1 MTPAPNRLEFKL
13 VPPHVFHEFS
23 GRKPREQWPTEFDIE
38 GVERDH
44 KIRTEKLNE
53 DAMGKSL
60 STNSFIG
67 GASIDLGKP
76 QQVAYNPH
84 DPKNEYPKMLYH
96 PTKKDVNWA
105 AEHKRITLYNK
116 LHPEKMML
124 LPVVP
129 AAFVVVQDKKQEEA
143 KLGEGFKLRPPA
155 EPDDAE
161 VSDEQEERLCSRGCG
176 REPHGGRCKSVTAEV
191 A

>member
-1 MTPAPNRLEFKL
+1 M
-13 VPPHVFHEFS
+13 PPKVFHEFS
-23 GRKPREQWPTEFDIE
+23 GRKPREHWPVEFDLE
-38 GVERDH
+38 GVERDN

-53 DAMGKSL
+53 DTMGKSL

-67 GASIDLGKP
+67 GAAIDLNKP
-76 QQVAYNPH
+76 QQAAYNPH

-96 PTKKDVNWA
+96 PTKKDVYWA
-105 AEHKRITLYNK
+105 AEYRRITLYNK

-143 KLGEGFKLRPPA
+143 KLSEGFKLRPPA
-155 EPDDAE
+155 QPEE
-161 VSDEQEERLCSRGCG
+161 KDEFADVKDETLCSRGCG
-176 REPHGGRCKSVTAEV
+176 RAPHGGRCKLVTAEV